1 MTDIR
6 LNNITKSFGSAEV
19 LRGIDIDIRNGE
31 FVVFVGPSG
40 CGKSTLLRLIA
51 GLEQITSGDLMID
64 GARVN
69 DLPPKDRGIAMVFQS
84 YALYP
89 HMTVYKNMAFGL
101 SLGKNSRQEIDRR
114 VRHAAKILQLENRLT
129 HRPSELSGG
138 QRQRVAIGRAIVRNP
153 KVFLFDEPL
162 SNLDAALRVQT
173 RLEIANLHADL
184 KNTVIYV
191 THDQVEAMTLA
202 DKIVVLN
209 GGIVEQA
216 GMPLELY
223 HKPRNLFVAGFIGS
237 PKMNFLKAKVTGLAD
252 RMLHF
257 CLSDGRTHS
266 LPVSGTAPHI
276 GTEITLGIRP
286 EHLSADGE
294 GIGFAA
300 SADMVERLG
309 DVSYV
314 YATLKTG
321 DKMTMASAGTS
332 LVRKAERITLKA
344 RPEHVHLFDET
355 GRAIDR
361 PLDESWRV
369 DGVARPDGDSG
380 LM

>member
-1 MTDIR
+1 MR
-6 LNNITKSFGSAEV
+6 RKSC
-19 LRGIDIDIRNGE
+19 N
-31 FVVFVGPSG
+31 
-40 CGKSTLLRLIA
+40 
-51 GLEQITSGDLMID
+51 
-64 GARVN
+64 
-69 DLPPKDRGIAMVFQS
+69 
-84 YALYP
+84 
-89 HMTVYKNMAFGL
+89 
-101 SLGKNSRQEIDRR
+101 
-114 VRHAAKILQLENRLT
+114 LENRLN

-216 GMPLELY
+216 GVPLELY

-237 PKMNFLKAKVTGLAD
+237 PKMNFLHAKVTSLENQ
-252 RMLHF
+252 MLHF
-257 CLSDGRTHS
+257 CLSDGRPHS
-266 LPVSGTAPHI
+266 LPVSGGAPQA
-276 GTEITLGIRP
+276 GAEITLGIRP
-286 EHLSADGE
+286 EHLTADGN

-300 SADMVERLG
+300 SADAVERLG

-314 YATLKTG
+314 YARLETG
-321 DKMTMASAGTS
+321 EKITMAAPGTS
-332 LVRKAERITLKA
+332 LVGKGDHITLKSQ
-344 RPEHVHLFDET
+344 PEHVHIFDET
-355 GRAIDR
+355 GQAIDR
-361 PLDESWRV
+361 PLDEGWR
-369 DGVARPDGDSG
+369 GVGSNCVSHARY
-380 LM
+380 